1 MLDLSAQI
9 KGTWDEGKARFVVND
24 IMADM
29 GKFGRVS
36 LKGELGNIPRP
47 LFENPVQNWPVALM
61 GGNVQ
66 TVTLTVD
73 NKGGFEKM
81 MIRTAGEQGKSV
93 DQLKLELSGMAPM
106 MIGAFMGG
114 HPDGSALADALTKFI
129 RSPGSLSVTAA
140 SNVPTGITVMDFSAA
155 SANPA
160 VLLQKLKITASA
172 K

>member
-1 MLDLSAQI
+1 
-9 KGTWDEGKARFVVND
+9 
-24 IMADM
+24 
-29 GKFGRVS
+29 
-36 LKGELGNIPRP
+36 
-47 LFENPVQNWPVALM
+47 
-61 GGNVQ
+61 
-66 TVTLTVD
+66 
-73 NKGGFEKM
+73 
-81 MIRTAGEQGKSV
+81 
-93 DQLKLELSGMAPM
+93 
-106 MIGAFMGG
+106 MGG